1 MAKITR
7 EAAKERIA
15 ELTSTLKEANRNYYV
30 LNAPTMSD
38 FEFDTMLQ
46 ELQALE
52 KLYPDLAL
60 PDSPS
65 QKVGSDLENMAP
77 GSPLK
82 EFAQY
87 PHRYPMLSLGNT
99 YNLEDMYEFHR
110 KIKELVSVPFSYSA
124 ELKFDGAGICLTYR
138 DGILVRALTRGD
150 GHIGDDVTANVKTI
164 KAIPSVL
171 HSDGRWPVPKEFEI
185 RGEIFMP
192 YAAFDRLNAERDE
205 DGDQL
210 FANPRNAAAGSLK
223 MLDPEIVATRGL
235 DSIQYHMLGEG
246 LPYASHDEM
255 MQAAASWGIPT
266 GKYSK
271 ICHRIEDVIEYIRF
285 WDTERK
291 KLPFPTDGVVIKVNE
306 LALRTQLGYTSK
318 IPRWAT
324 AYKFK
329 PEQACTRL
337 YSIDYQVGRTGKVTP
352 VANLD
357 PVQLSGTVVKRATL
371 HNADQM
377 DALDIHIDDYVYVEK
392 GGEII
397 PKITGVEMSKRL
409 PGAEKPVFPKVCP
422 DCGTPLAK
430 DEDEAAWY
438 CPNDACPTQ
447 IKSRFIHFCSRHAMN
462 ILAGDATIDQL
473 FKKGYILH
481 LSDMYDLTKEQLLT
495 LDGWKDLSAER
506 FLKSIENSKKAP
518 FSAVLFALGI
528 RHIGEN
534 TAKVLASHFKSVQAL
549 AAASE
554 QELDEMD
561 EIGPV
566 LSRSI
571 REYFADARHIVLIN
585 RLKADGLRFEQEEEQ
600 KISDILAGK
609 TVVVTGTYS
618 IPRDAMKKL
627 ISQNG
632 GKNTSSVSASTSYLL
647 TGTKPGPDKVKK
659 AEKLGVKMMT
669 EEEFHSLIN
678 DGH

>member
-1 MAKITR
+1 
-7 EAAKERIA
+7 
-15 ELTSTLKEANRNYYV
+15 
-30 LNAPTMSD
+30 
-38 FEFDTMLQ
+38 
-46 ELQALE
+46 
-52 KLYPDLAL
+52 
-60 PDSPS
+60 
-65 QKVGSDLENMAP
+65 
-77 GSPLK
+77 
-82 EFAQY
+82 
-87 PHRYPMLSLGNT
+87 
-99 YNLEDMYEFHR
+99 
-110 KIKELVSVPFSYSA
+110 
-124 ELKFDGAGICLTYR
+124 
-138 DGILVRALTRGD
+138 
-150 GHIGDDVTANVKTI
+150 
-164 KAIPSVL
+164 
-171 HSDGRWPVPKEFEI
+171 
-185 RGEIFMP
+185 
-192 YAAFDRLNAERDE
+192 
-205 DGDQL
+205 
-210 FANPRNAAAGSLK
+210 
-223 MLDPEIVATRGL
+223 
-235 DSIQYHMLGEG
+235 
-246 LPYASHDEM
+246 
-255 MQAAASWGIPT
+255 
-266 GKYSK
+266 
-271 ICHRIEDVIEYIRF
+271 
-285 WDTERK
+285 
-291 KLPFPTDGVVIKVNE
+291 
-306 LALRTQLGYTSK
+306 
-318 IPRWAT
+318 
-324 AYKFK
+324 
-329 PEQACTRL
+329 
-337 YSIDYQVGRTGKVTP
+337 
-352 VANLD
+352 
-357 PVQLSGTVVKRATL
+357 
-371 HNADQM
+371 
-377 DALDIHIDDYVYVEK
+377 
-392 GGEII
+392 
-397 PKITGVEMSKRL
+397 
-409 PGAEKPVFPKVCP
+409 
-422 DCGTPLAK
+422 
-430 DEDEAAWY
+430 
-438 CPNDACPTQ
+438 
-447 IKSRFIHFCSRHAMN
+447 MN

>member
-1 MAKITR
+1 LGKITK
-7 EAAKERIA
+7 ETAKGRIE
-15 ELTSTLKEANRNYYV
+15 ELTSMLKEANRNYYV
-30 LNAPTMSD
+30 LNAPTISD
-38 FEFDTMLQ
+38 FEFDILLQ
-46 ELQALE
+46 ELQTLE
-52 KLYPDLAL
+52 RMFPDLAL
-60 PDSPS
+60 PDSPT
-65 QKVGSDLENMAP
+65 QKVGSDLESESN
-77 GSPLK
+77 GTPLK

-110 KIKELVSVPFSYSA
+110 KIEELVSVPFTYSA

-150 GHIGDDVTANVKTI
+150 GHIGDDVTVNVKTI

-171 HSDGRWPVPKEFEI
+171 HSGGSWPIPNEFEI

-205 DGDQL
+205 DGDPL

-223 MLDPEIVATRGL
+223 MLDPDTVATRGL
-235 DSIQYHMLGEG
+235 DSVQYHMLGEN
-246 LPYASHDEM
+246 LPYSTHDEM

-266 GKYSK
+266 SKYSK
-271 ICHRIEDVIEYIRF
+271 ICSGIEEVVDYIKY

-377 DALDIHIDDYVYVEK
+377 EALDIRLNDYVYVEK

-397 PKITGVEMSKRL
+397 PKITGVELAKRL
-409 PGAEKPVFPKVCP
+409 PGAEKPIFPKVCP
-422 DCGTPLAK
+422 DCGTPLVR
-430 DEDEAAWY
+430 DEDEACWY

-447 IKSRFIHFCSRHAMN
+447 IKSKFIHFCSRHAMN
-462 ILAGDATIDQL
+462 ILAGDATIEQL
-473 FKKGYILH
+473 FDKGYILH
-481 LSDMYDLTKEQLLT
+481 LSDIYDLTKEQLLT
-495 LDGWKDLSAER
+495 LDGWKDASAER
-506 FLKSIENSKKAP
+506 FLKSIEASKKAP

-534 TAKVLASHFKSVQAL
+534 TAKVLASHFKNIVAL
-549 AAASE
+549 SGASE
-554 QELDEMD
+554 EELDEMD
-561 EIGPV
+561 DIGPV
-566 LSRSI
+566 LARSLKD
-571 REYFADARHIVLIN
+571 YFADSRHIDLIN
-585 RLKADGLRFEQEEEQ
+585 RLKADGLQFEQEEEAQ
-600 KISDILAGK
+600 VSDILAGK

-632 GKNTSSVSASTSYLL
+632 GKNTSSVSASTTYLL
-647 TGTKPGPDKVKK
+647 TGAKPGPDKVKK
-659 AEKLGVKMMT
+659 AEKLGVKMIS
-669 EEEFHSLIN
+669 EEEFYQLIHG
-678 DGH
+678 GH